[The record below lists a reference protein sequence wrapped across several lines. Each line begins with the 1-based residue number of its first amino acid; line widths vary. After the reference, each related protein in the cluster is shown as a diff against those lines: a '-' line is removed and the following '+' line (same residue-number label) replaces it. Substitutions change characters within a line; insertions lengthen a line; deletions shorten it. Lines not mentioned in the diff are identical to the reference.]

1 MTSGKRSVTDEG
13 GVALASW
20 GALAGIDLRVTQSRR
35 PKRSE
40 GRVTNQRTNTQSSQR
55 QAQTGDY
62 CPGSWSLSTT
72 GARYRVVRQMYVSNR
87 EGVT

>member
-1 MTSGKRSVTDEG
+1 MTSGKRSVTDG
-13 GVALASW
+13 RGVALASW

-40 GRVTNQRTNTQSSQR
+40 GRVTNQRTNTQSAQR

-62 CPGSWSLSTT
+62 SPGSWSLPTT
-72 GARYRVVRQMYVSNR
+72 GMRYRVVRQMYVS
-87 EGVT
+87 ELGGVP